1 MESTASGSGALP
13 EQKRLAFG
21 DEPKQGERTER
32 QQPSVSSDSKLYPKP
47 LDGVIAPV
55 PSRKYAPGPAAPRW
69 PQRVWLIIFVVFCV
83 ELGMLLVV
91 LPWTPLWNDNY
102 LLLNFPKLRALAQWG
117 FVRGAITGLGVVDIW
132 LGIGEAVRQHRRTK
146 R

>member
-1 MESTASGSGALP
+1 MESTASGSGARR

-21 DEPKQGERTER
+21 GEPQQGERTER
-32 QQPSVSSDSKLYPKP
+32 REPSVSSDSKLYPKP
-47 LDGVIAPV
+47 LSGVTAPV
-55 PSRKYAPGPAAPRW
+55 PSCRQLPEPAARRW

-91 LPWTPLWNDNY
+91 LPWSPLWNDNY
-102 LLLNFPKLRALAQWG
+102 LLLNFPKLRALVQWG

-132 LGIGEAVRQHRRTK
+132 LGIGEAVRQRERTK